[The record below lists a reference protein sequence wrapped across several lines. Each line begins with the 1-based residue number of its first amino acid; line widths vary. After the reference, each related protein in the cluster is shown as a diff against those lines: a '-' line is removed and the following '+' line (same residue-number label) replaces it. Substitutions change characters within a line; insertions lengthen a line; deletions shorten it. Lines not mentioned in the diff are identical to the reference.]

1 MDILIQSLSEIAD
14 RTESLF
20 HVRYLER
27 KGDPVDHSE
36 NGESALETS
45 KPDTGHGKKKSIV
58 IVRQPYAFLESV
70 IATMFEGAN
79 DVRVIVDRRFRE
91 RRREPVPGVAPQE
104 RRNRT
109 DRRSSSPMLD
119 ILINGNA

>member
-14 RTESLF
+14 RMESLI

-27 KGDPVDHSE
+27 KGDRVDHSG
-36 NGESALETS
+36 NGESALEAS
-45 KPDTGHGKKKSIV
+45 KPDAGNGKKKSIV
-58 IVRQPYAFLESV
+58 VVRQPYAFLESV
-70 IATMFEGAN
+70 IATMFEGAE

-91 RRREPVPGVAPQE
+91 RRREPVPGVVKQE
-104 RRNRT
+104 CRNRT

-119 ILINGNA
+119 ILINVNA